1 MYDTVLVPTDGSDTV
16 EQALPHALRLAA
28 DTGATI
34 QILYVV
40 DTRAIHA
47 ADAADREAVEAD
59 LAEEGEAAVEV
70 VADRAAAK
78 GIEFETEIRRGTP
91 DKEIVR
97 HAEETRSDVIVIGT
111 DGKTPREKVQ
121 ALGSVSERV
130 VDSAPIP
137 VFVIKGGLEA
147 SATE

>member
-16 EQALPHALRLAA
+16 EQTLPHALRLAS
-28 DTGATI
+28 DTDATI
-34 QILYVV
+34 QVLYVV

-47 ADAADREAVEAD
+47 SEPDERETVEAE
-59 LAEEGEAAVEV
+59 LESEGETAVEV
-70 VADRAAAK
+70 VADRAAAED
-78 GIEFETEIRRGTP
+78 IECETTIRRGTP

-97 HAEETRSDVIVIGT
+97 HADETDSDVIVIGT
-111 DGKTPREKVQ
+111 DGKTPREKLQ

-137 VFVIKGGLEA
+137 VFVIKGEA
-147 SATE
+147 TA

>member
-16 EQALPHALRLAA
+16 EQTLPHALRLAS
-28 DTGATI
+28 DTGAKI
-34 QILYVV
+34 EVVYVV

-47 ADAADREAVEAD
+47 ADPDEREAVESD
-59 LAEEGEAAVEV
+59 LEAAGETAVEV

-78 GIEFETEIRRGTP
+78 DIEVETAIRRGTP

-97 HAEETRSDVIVIGT
+97 HADETDTDVIVIGT
-111 DGKTPREKVQ
+111 DGKTPREKLQ

-137 VFVIKGGLEA
+137 VFVIKGEA
-147 SATE
+147 TA

>member
-28 DTGATI
+28 DTDATL
-34 QILYVV
+34 QIVYVV

-47 ADAADREAVEAD
+47 ADADEREAVEAD
-59 LAEEGEAAVEV
+59 LTDEGEEAVEV
-70 VADRAAAK
+70 IADRAAAED
-78 GIEFETEIRRGTP
+78 IEFETEIRRGTP

-97 HAEETRSDVIVIGT
+97 HAEEADSDVIVIGT
-111 DGKTPREKVQ
+111 DGKTPREKLQ

-130 VDSAPIP
+130 VDDAPVP
-137 VFVIKGGLEA
+137 VFVIKGLTEA
-147 SATE
+147 

>member
-1 MYDTVLVPTDGSDTV
+1 MYETVLVPTDGSDTV
-16 EQALPHALRLAA
+16 EQTLPHALRLAS

-34 QILYVV
+34 QIVYVV

-47 ADAADREAVEAD
+47 ADPDDRESLEAE
-59 LAEEGEAAVEV
+59 LEAEGETAVEV
-70 VADRAAAK
+70 VADRAAAE
-78 GIEFETEIRRGTP
+78 GLEYETSLRRGTP

-97 HAEETRSDVIVIGT
+97 YAERHDTDVIVIGT
-111 DGKTPREKVQ
+111 DGKTPREKLQ

-137 VFVIKGGLEA
+137 VFVIKGD
-147 SATE
+147 ATTSPE

>member
-16 EQALPHALRLAA
+16 EQTLPHALRLAA
-28 DTGATI
+28 DTDATI
-34 QILYVV
+34 QALYVV

-47 ADAADREAVEAD
+47 ADADDRETVETDLTEAGQQAVET
-59 LAEEGEAAVEV
+59 
-70 VADRAAAK
+70 VADRAAAE
-78 GIEFETEIRRGTP
+78 GIEFETEVRRGTP

-97 HAEETRSDVIVIGT
+97 HAEETGSDVIVIGT
-111 DGKTPREKVQ
+111 DGKTPREKLQ

-137 VFVIKGGLEA
+137 VFVIKN
-147 SATE
+147 TVPPQ